1 MNRTPRPVP
10 GSRKAAVYAA
20 YTRAAQIEAALK
32 HEAAV
37 RAMQTV
43 AAASAPKPKGPK
55 RDAKGRFVKK
65 SA

>member
-37 RAMQTV
+37 KAMNAI
-43 AAASAPKPKGPK
+43 AAAPKPRKGPK
-55 RDAKGRFVKK
+55 RDERGRFVKK